1 MRIVMYLARSL
12 YIFISFVD
20 GFKKLILPFTKFNL
34 FVWLFIYL
42 SFFCFLFSS
51 FLITLLK
58 REVSGNITLFL
69 RLKNFYPYNFRKLL
83 HLRLTKADSSPLQYA
98 WQRKAMNREKKMVVI
113 FFILPARGQVLA
125 GWAMKMVIF
134 DTSVKTTFTV
144 NQEPLLMGIR
154 N

>member
-12 YIFISFVD
+12 YIFISFID
-20 GFKKLILPFTKFNL
+20 GFKKFTLSFTKFNL

-42 SFFCFLFSS
+42 FVFCFLFSS

-83 HLRLTKADSSPLQYA
+83 HLRLTKADSSPLQHA

-125 GWAMKMVIF
+125 G
-134 DTSVKTTFTV
+134 
-144 NQEPLLMGIR
+144 
-154 N
+154 